1 MAANSYT
8 RLNKH
13 VSQVGETLLTSQI
26 ESNMKSY
33 LDWGLLG
40 IGSFSN
46 VSIPTSG
53 AYGGTFDKLR
63 LVDDPSYSQGQI
75 WEAARKDWVWETG
88 VYYDTQPVQISG
100 VTVNGTFYGTG
111 DATYGHHYNYPLG
124 RVVFNSAV
132 PENSNVQLNYSYRN
146 VQTYIADQAPWWD
159 EIQYGSLRV
168 DDSTLYD
175 SGSGNWQ
182 ILANNRVQLPAVVV
196 EATSRRQFKP
206 YEMGTVG
213 NFVYTDVLFHIISES
228 RWWRNQLVDILSLE
242 KDRSIWL
249 YDNNKVASATGYP
262 LDYRGMVL
270 PNAPMYP
277 KLVESYR
284 FKMARFY
291 GMNVTEM
298 QSPTARLHR
307 GTVRTTFEIVMA

>member
-88 VYYDTQPVQISG
+88 VYYDTQPVDISG
-100 VTVNGTFYGTG
+100 VTVNGNFYGTG

-124 RVVFNSAV
+124 RVVFNNAIA
-132 PENSNVQLNYSYRN
+132 ENSNVQLNYSYRN

-159 EIQYGSLRV
+159 ELQYDSLRV
-168 DDSTLYD
+168 DDATLYD
-175 SGSGNWQ
+175 TGSGNWQ
-182 ILANNRVQLPAVVV
+182 ILSNNRVQLPAVVV
-196 EATSRRQFKP
+196 EATSRRQFRP

-228 RWWRNQLVDILSLE
+228 RWWRNQLVDIISLE

-249 YDNNKVASATGYP
+249 YDNNLVANATGYP

-270 PNAPMYP
+270 PNPPMYP
-277 KLVESYR
+277 KLVNAYR

-298 QSPTARLHR
+298 QSPNSRLHKA
-307 GTVRTTFEIVMA
+307 TVRATFEIVMA